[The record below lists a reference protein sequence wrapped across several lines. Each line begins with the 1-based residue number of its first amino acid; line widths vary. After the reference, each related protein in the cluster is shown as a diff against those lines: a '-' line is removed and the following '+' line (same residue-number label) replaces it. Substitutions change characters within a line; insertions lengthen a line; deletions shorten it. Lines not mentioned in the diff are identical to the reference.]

1 MKNSISQSIFQKK
14 KTSSKTM
21 LNLRLLIKNP
31 QQWATITRGNWRQ
44 MAFLDKI
51 HFTTVNFIG
60 IYTLAL
66 CGNLAAEFAWKAKK
80 TREIEAKIM
89 AENLAFQD
97 KLQAMPQNV
106 GVMQEMPVPTHIEV
120 FHAEK
125 MAELKDSKSE

>member
-1 MKNSISQSIFQKK
+1 
-14 KTSSKTM
+14 
-21 LNLRLLIKNP
+21 
-31 QQWATITRGNWRQ
+31 

-97 KLQAMPQNV
+97 KLREAPQNV
-106 GVMQEMPVPTHIEV
+106 GVMQEMPVPSHIEA

-125 MAELKDSKSE
+125 MAELENSANSANSKSE